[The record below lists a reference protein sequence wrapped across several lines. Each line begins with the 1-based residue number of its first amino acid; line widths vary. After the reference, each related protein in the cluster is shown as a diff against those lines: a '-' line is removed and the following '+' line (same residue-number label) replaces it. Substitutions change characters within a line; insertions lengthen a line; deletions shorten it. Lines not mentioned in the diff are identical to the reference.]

1 MRYTVRYL
9 PLNKIKPG
17 SMSIKITQ
25 RIKELRKTA
34 QDCMNILIVRK
45 SKAEGGYIVISGHN
59 HFDFLKKHT
68 KKNTVACLVDESKV
82 STKLSSLIHHFRKQ
96 KLPDNVPYV
105 KPERLVG
112 SSWSI
117 IKRFLKQ
124 DPRFN
129 NLSRSQKIKVLR
141 LGLQYKKTTIT
152 SMRAKVDEFLK

>member
-9 PLNKIKPG
+9 PLNRIKPG
-17 SMSIKITQ
+17 DMSAKITQ

-34 QDCMNILIVRK
+34 QDCMHMLIVRK
-45 SKAEGGYIVISGHN
+45 SKKEGGYLVISGHS
-59 HFDFLKKHT
+59 HFDYLKKHT
-68 KKNTVACLVDESKV
+68 NKKNVACLVDESKV
-82 STKLSSLIHHFRKQ
+82 SSKLSSLIHHFRKQ
-96 KLPDNVPYV
+96 KLANHVPYAN
-105 KPERLVG
+105 PERLVG

-124 DPRFN
+124 DPRFK

-152 SMRAKVDEFLK
+152 SMKAKVDEFLK